1 MLVPAKAGIDLKYL
15 PALDRRRSYAFVAI
29 DRATRYVYL
38 EIHPRR
44 NGKTAAAFLERFLA
58 HFPHAVHTIL
68 TDNGSEFTDRFA
80 VDPRLREDKHEGQ
93 A

>member
-80 VDPRLREDKHEGQ
+80 VDPRLRGDRL
-93 A
+93 